1 MFTKQ
6 AIQHVIWSRQRD
18 NGFPI
23 ASRSVPV
30 NFSLGPRSSLVRL
43 SLVIRQ
49 SIEDL
54 SRTER
59 GTSKKRT
66 KEQRISIE
74 MPTRNYRQLDDLP
87 PSWLAECPSAT
98 TNQHTAPHPTPAEAD
113 SSTFSPTQD
122 ILMAN
127 QAFSTHSAH
136 FTHHESPSEALKTPR
151 RHTAQQPTKTRHIR
165 PKHPL
170 TSTKTQPF
178 AASIVGQT
186 PCFRKVREQS

>member
-1 MFTKQ
+1 MLTKQ
-6 AIQHVIWSRQRD
+6 VIQHAIWSRQRD
-18 NGFPI
+18 HGFPI

-49 SIEDL
+49 SIEDR

-74 MPTRNYRQLDDLP
+74 MPTRNYRQLNDLP

-98 TNQHTAPHPTPAEAD
+98 TEQHTAPRPTPAEAD
-113 SSTFSPTQD
+113 SSTFGPIQD

-127 QAFSTHSAH
+127 QVFSAHSAH
-136 FTHHESPSEALKTPR
+136 SILPHQK
-151 RHTAQQPTKTRHIR
+151 
-165 PKHPL
+165 PL
-170 TSTKTQPF
+170 TGSKNPPLPYCPTTAKDTLY
-178 AASIVGQT
+178 S
-186 PCFRKVREQS
+186 S

>member
-6 AIQHVIWSRQRD
+6 VIQHAIWSRQRH

-23 ASRSVPV
+23 ASRSVSV

-49 SIEDL
+49 SIEDR

-87 PSWLAECPSAT
+87 PSWLAEYPSAT
-98 TNQHTAPHPTPAEAD
+98 TEQHTAPHPTPAEAD
-113 SSTFSPTQD
+113 SSTSGPTQD
-122 ILMAN
+122 ILTAN
-127 QAFSTHSAH
+127 QAFSLHIP
-136 FTHHESPSEALKTPR
+136 THHESPSQALKTHR
-151 RHTAQQPTKTRHIR
+151 RHTAQQPPKTHSTRL
-165 PKHPL
+165 KHPP
-170 TSTKTQPF
+170 TST
-178 AASIVGQT
+178 
-186 PCFRKVREQS
+186 

>member
-6 AIQHVIWSRQRD
+6 VIQHTIRSRQRH

-30 NFSLGPRSSLVRL
+30 NFSLGLRSSLVRL

-98 TNQHTAPHPTPAEAD
+98 TNQHTAIHHAPAEAD
-113 SSTFSPTQD
+113 SSTFGPT
-122 ILMAN
+122 
-127 QAFSTHSAH
+127 QAFSRRIKP
-136 FTHHESPSEALKTPR
+136 FPPILYIPTHHKSPSQALKKPR
-151 RHTAQQPTKTRHIR
+151 RHTAQQPPKTRPTR
-165 PKHPL
+165 LKHPL
-170 TSTKTQPF
+170 ANT
-178 AASIVGQT
+178 
-186 PCFRKVREQS
+186 

>member
-6 AIQHVIWSRQRD
+6 AIQHAIRSRQRH

-23 ASRSVPV
+23 ASRSVSV

-49 SIEDL
+49 SIEDR

-87 PSWLAECPSAT
+87 PSWLAEHPSAT
-98 TNQHTAPHPTPAEAD
+98 TEQHTALTLLLPRQIVALSAPLKHSHGESSLFHPFCTFHTPPTAKAPHR
-113 SSTFSPTQD
+113 
-122 ILMAN
+122 L
-127 QAFSTHSAH
+127 
-136 FTHHESPSEALKTPR
+136 
-151 RHTAQQPTKTRHIR
+151 
-165 PKHPL
+165 
-170 TSTKTQPF
+170 
-178 AASIVGQT
+178 
-186 PCFRKVREQS
+186 